1 MAAWRVG
8 LLAAAFGLSVA
19 AGDTPA
25 GDAPGDVRVMS
36 FNIRYGTARDG
47 DNHWDKR
54 KAFLAETVRAFGPDL
69 LGTQETLAFQR
80 DYLAGQLPGYGAFA
94 AGRDDGKE
102 AGEMA
107 ALFGGGTGSR
117 SSAAATSG

>member
-1 MAAWRVG
+1 MMRRRG
-8 LLAAAFGLSVA
+8 LLTAVLGLVILSGGAHAGGVA
-19 AGDTPA
+19 P
-25 GDAPGDVRVMS
+25 VRVMS

-54 KAFLAETVRAFGPDL
+54 KGLLVATIRAFGPDL

-80 DYLAGQLPGYGAFA
+80 DFLAGKLSGHQVFA

-102 AGEMA
+102 SGEMA
-107 ALFGGGTGSR
+107 ALYWRKDRF
-117 SSAAATSG
+117 